1 MSNSREDN
9 DVSASTEDRVNAV
22 RGYKATLHNPRVS
35 DQAKQH
41 AQDVLDNELQGDKP
55 RQDLYSARGD
65 PNKVGFRVAAGLKA
79 AQKNPRNSERGKQR
93 AGEKLDEMSR
103 QSEESS

>member
-1 MSNSREDN
+1 MFPWFYGSETNL
-9 DVSASTEDRVNAV
+9 DRI
-22 RGYKATLHNPRVS
+22 R
-35 DQAKQH
+35 
-41 AQDVLDNELQGDKP
+41 
-55 RQDLYSARGD
+55 
-65 PNKVGFRVAAGLKA
+65 